1 MTRYCQGEFQPG
13 GNADERHLR
22 EVGFRWGAKGTHT
35 SRTIMLDELRALL
48 ASCRPDATRE
58 DYLRAIHDKNC
69 LGKRT
74 GEAQAH

>member
-1 MTRYCQGEFQPG
+1 
-13 GNADERHLR
+13 
-22 EVGFRWGAKGTHT
+22 
-35 SRTIMLDELRALL
+35 MLDELRALL
-48 ASCRPDATRE
+48 ASCRSDATRE